1 MMPSVYDQSLFLLL
15 LFFLPAS
22 SSSHIYFNP
31 LFIAAVD
38 IIQAGTLSGPNTE
51 PGRGSD
57 SSGPHV

>member
-1 MMPSVYDQSLFLLL
+1 MVPSVYDQSLFSFC
-15 LFFLPAS
+15 FFLPAS

-51 PGRGSD
+51 PGRGSED
-57 SSGPHV
+57 TSGPHV